1 MNEDKNN
8 PEENIDAKFGKI
20 LIIDDDPF
28 IIKLIKK
35 YLAKQKLEVLVA
47 RTGSEALKMVDDSSD
62 FDLLILDIL
71 LPDMTGYDVSKAIR
85 EKRSLFQLPILM
97 LTAKTDIYD
106 KLAGFDA
113 GANDYLVKPFNSMEF
128 TARANTLIKMKR
140 LTQSNKVLQEAIEI
154 KNQFLN
160 MTIHDLRNPL
170 GVIMGGAKMIQ
181 NEGGLNKN
189 ADELLDLILESS
201 DVMMNLVNELLVTA
215 KIESGKTTLNK
226 ALININELVTDSI
239 DKNLLN
245 ALKKSQDIVFG
256 HDESFEGFIEGDPIR
271 ITEILDNILSNAI
284 KYSPLRETISISVK
298 QATNKFKDSIVRIE
312 VEDNGPGFSKDD
324 LSKIFGAFQKLSA
337 QPTGGESSSGLGL
350 SIVKKLVEL
359 HNGKI
364 SVQSKLGKGSK
375 FIIDFLLVEKSI

>member
-1 MNEDKNN
+1 MNEEKNY
-8 PEENIDAKFGKI
+8 PEENIDAKSGKI

-35 YLAKQKLEVLVA
+35 YLAKQNPEVLIA
-47 RTGSEALKMVDDSSD
+47 RTGSEALKMVDASSD

-128 TARANTLIKMKR
+128 TARANTLIKLKR

-160 MTIHDLRNPL
+160 MTIHDCRNPL
-170 GVIMGGAKMIQ
+170 GVIMGGAKMIKR
-181 NEGGLNKN
+181 ESRLDKD

-201 DVMMNLVNELLVTA
+201 DMMMNLVNELLVSA

-226 ALININELVTDSI
+226 TMININELVTDSI

-245 ALKKSQDIVFG
+245 ALKKSQDIVFEQ
-256 HDESFEGFIEGDPIR
+256 DELFEGFIEGDPIR
-271 ITEILDNILSNAI
+271 ITEILDNLLSNAI
-284 KYSPLRETISISVK
+284 KYSPLGKTISINVK
-298 QATNKFKDSIVRIE
+298 QTTNKFKNSIARIE
-312 VEDNGPGFSKDD
+312 IKDNGPGFSKDD
-324 LSKIFGAFQKLSA
+324 LSKIFGAFQRLSA
-337 QPTGGESSSGLGL
+337 QPTGGESGSGLGL

-364 SVQSKLGKGSK
+364 SVESKLGKGSK
-375 FIIDFLLVEKSI
+375 FIVDFPLAEKSG